1 MAWHLTSSLPRCW
14 CIALIASSSLAATL
28 PTLPAGLRRQ
38 RPAVMA
44 ATGSCWNPPCRE
56 EIPPRWRKLH
66 DCDRPSKWRE
76 LLDEEDCK
84 IFNLHRQDFEDGPGA
99 AIAIAERTAAAEAA
113 KVSEDIRAVSRN
125 YTELVPTLLTMDD
138 FVAANLRAAGGNR
151 LVVVKFYSK
160 QCRACLRIAAKYRRL
175 ALDLHDSVDCY
186 EVESSAA
193 PTLCQ
198 RLDVE
203 QVPSVQIFDGEDV
216 TRLGMFVC
224 KPADW
229 KRVDAKVR
237 IAMVSIKKRRG
248 LHKLFGEPLL
258 DILTVPILQ

>member
-138 FVAANLRAAGGNR
+138 FVAANFAPQGATGWLSSNSIPSNAERVYASPQSTAGWR
-151 LVVVKFYSK
+151 WICMIRWTATRWS
-160 QCRACLRIAAKYRRL
+160 RRPPRPSASASTSSRCLPSRSLTAKTSRGSGCL
-175 ALDLHDSVDCY
+175 
-186 EVESSAA
+186 SASQ
-193 PTLCQ
+193 PTGKGWTPRCAS
-198 RLDVE
+198 
-203 QVPSVQIFDGEDV
+203 P
-216 TRLGMFVC
+216 
-224 KPADW
+224 W
-229 KRVDAKVR
+229 
-237 IAMVSIKKRRG
+237 
-248 LHKLFGEPLL
+248 
-258 DILTVPILQ
+258 